1 MTRYLSRL
9 LALVLVAVIGLTGCS
24 SATAMSGDYAK
35 DTMAVVTSLRQ
46 AIELPNDA
54 PDKTQAQ
61 AQARQNIN
69 DFISR
74 YRRDASVA
82 GLSSYMTMQTAL
94 NGLAGHYSS
103 YPNRPLPEKLK
114 KRLEKE
120 FRQVEL
126 ALSRGA

>member
-24 SATAMSGDYAK
+24 SATAMTGDYAK

-126 ALSRGA
+126 AVSRGA